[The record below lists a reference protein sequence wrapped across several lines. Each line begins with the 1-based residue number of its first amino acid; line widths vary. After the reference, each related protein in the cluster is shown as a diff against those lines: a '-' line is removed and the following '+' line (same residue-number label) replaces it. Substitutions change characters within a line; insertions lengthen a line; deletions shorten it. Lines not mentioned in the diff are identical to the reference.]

1 MNENGVH
8 RSMSADP
15 DPGGGNGG
23 GGGTIPSQGSSLPQ
37 PQPMSPPTRDYGA
50 TPGTAGNPVR
60 YDAGDNGGGGDLG
73 AAAAASVSSSAYA
86 YAMRPSVTS
95 AASELFVQT
104 NSATASLRPR
114 PPTAGGN
121 AAAASS
127 GPSMFVG
134 SPPPPPP
141 GRNDG
146 PEVELDYGQNNVPLL
161 KAQLKVRGM
170 KIEFIIM
177 FCKSK
182 SGESISSKP

>member
-23 GGGTIPSQGSSLPQ
+23 GGGPVPPQGSSLPQ

-60 YDAGDNGGGGDLG
+60 YDTGDNGGGGDLG
-73 AAAAASVSSSAYA
+73 AAAASVSSSAYA

-104 NSATASLRPR
+104 TSATASLRPR

-134 SPPPPPP
+134 SPPPPP
-141 GRNDG
+141 GRSDV
-146 PEVELDYGQNNVPLL
+146 PDVELDYGQNNVPLL

-170 KIEFIIM
+170 KIEFIII

-182 SGESISSKP
+182 SGESISCKP